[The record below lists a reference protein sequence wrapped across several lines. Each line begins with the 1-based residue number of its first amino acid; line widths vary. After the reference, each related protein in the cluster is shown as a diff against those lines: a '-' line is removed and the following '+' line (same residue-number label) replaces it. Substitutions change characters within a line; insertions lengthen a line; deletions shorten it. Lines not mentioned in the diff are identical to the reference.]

1 MCVASRETTT
11 VGVGCGT
18 EKRAAEAGWEVRR
31 GLGSAHSWK
40 RSLVGLAV
48 VRRFGSAL
56 LLLFLSACAREAGR
70 PAAHAPTSQKSRA
83 RSVSTLPTAEPST
96 PDPGD
101 AELMTRFQTA
111 PAINTLEGEASYYSD
126 RLAGHKTA
134 SGERY
139 RPTALTAAHRN
150 LPLGTVL
157 RVTRRDGKRS
167 VIVRVNDR
175 GPYGSERRILD
186 LSRAAFERLGT
197 LRAGVL
203 DVRAEV
209 VAYGPKRKH

>member
-1 MCVASRETTT
+1 M
-11 VGVGCGT
+11 
-18 EKRAAEAGWEVRR
+18 
-31 GLGSAHSWK
+31 
-40 RSLVGLAV
+40 
-48 VRRFGSAL
+48 RRFGSAL
-56 LLLFLSACAREAGR
+56 FLLFLSACAHESNR
-70 PAAHAPTSQKSRA
+70 PAARAPAATRQSRA
-83 RSVSTLPTAEPST
+83 RSVSTLPTAEPLP

-101 AELMTRFQTA
+101 AELMTRFQGA

-126 RLAGHKTA
+126 KLAGHKTA

-139 RPTALTAAHRN
+139 RPSALTAAHRD

-157 RVTRRDGKRS
+157 RVTRSDGKRS

-203 DVRAEV
+203 AVRAEV
-209 VAYGPKRKH
+209 VAYGPKRKQ